1 MADQR
6 NIPTRV
12 WCGPDCPPEGEEYSY
27 PISLNSIPPD
37 ENVYLKAWNI
47 SKRLATS
54 LSGISLDLL
63 EIEAYVYS
71 ADQSKPRGG
80 KTFPQDG
87 KHWYRQFELSI
98 PVRHPEVWNKQ
109 EVAGKLTELL
119 RFMADDDYQFVFRPL
134 QGDLLR
140 ETYFEFD
147 DGKPWFKPDSIL
159 LFSGGLDSLTG
170 AVEELQDPD
179 RKIILVSHCSVGKI
193 SKPQSDLVTELKSM
207 FDAQDRLLH
216 IPSFSDISLE
226 IT

>member
-63 EIEAYVYS
+63 EIAAYVYS